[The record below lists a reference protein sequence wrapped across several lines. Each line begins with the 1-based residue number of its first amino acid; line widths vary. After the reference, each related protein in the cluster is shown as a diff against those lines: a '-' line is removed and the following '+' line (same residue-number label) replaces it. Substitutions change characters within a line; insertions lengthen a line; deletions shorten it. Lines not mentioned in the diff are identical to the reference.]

1 MPKKFYLAF
10 IFVFCFFLST
20 SCSHKVNRLVNHVPT
35 IKVQHHGH
43 IITVDLES
51 YVASVLAGE
60 VSPTWPKSALQAQA
74 VAARTFAILRMRERK
89 NQAFHVQSSVMDQ
102 VYKNHKVQAFTDAA
116 RATSGQVLFYE
127 NRLAETSF
135 HSTCGGKTTDS
146 HSIWGRPYQHLKG
159 VKCDFC
165 KSSNTYSWNEHI
177 PLQEIENKLKQKVTD
192 IKIIS
197 RGSDGRAQTIE
208 IQGAD
213 SPLRMSGHELRMA
226 IGPMRMKSTLLNTIE
241 ILKDKLHIAGH
252 GFGHGVGM
260 CQYGALGMA
269 KKGKRYEDILA
280 FYYPG
285 TYLKSLY

>member
-1 MPKKFYLAF
+1 MPKSYYLAF
-10 IFVFCFFLST
+10 LLIICAFVST
-20 SCSHKVNRLVNHVPT
+20 SCSHKVNRIVHQVPS
-35 IKVQHHGH
+35 IRVQHQGQ

-60 VSPTWPKSALQAQA
+60 VSPSWPKSALQAQA

-116 RATSGQVLFYE
+116 RATSGQVLFYD

-159 VKCDFC
+159 VSCEYC
-165 KSSNTYSWNEHI
+165 KSSNTYNWSENI
-177 PLQEIENKLKQKVTD
+177 PLQDIETKLKQKVTG
-192 IKIIS
+192 IKISS
-197 RGSDGRAQTIE
+197 RGPDGRAQTVE
-208 IQGAD
+208 VLGAA
-213 SPLRMSGHELRMA
+213 SPLRMSGHELRMTLGA
-226 IGPMRMKSTLLNTIE
+226 MRMKSTLLNTIQV
-241 ILKDKLHIAGH
+241 IKDKLYIAGR

-260 CQYGALGMA
+260 CQYGAMGMA
-269 KKGKRYEDILA
+269 KKGKRYQDILA

-285 TYLKSLY
+285 THLKSLY